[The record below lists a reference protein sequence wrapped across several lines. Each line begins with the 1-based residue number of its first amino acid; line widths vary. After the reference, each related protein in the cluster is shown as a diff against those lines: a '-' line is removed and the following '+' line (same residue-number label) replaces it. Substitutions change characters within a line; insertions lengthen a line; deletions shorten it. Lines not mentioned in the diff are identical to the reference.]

1 MRCVNMSG
9 HFMSEHDNQDHAHL
23 SGGGWLALAVLLG
36 FLALSVWY
44 AVYTWGV
51 LGTSQMSTFGWFA
64 LIAGS
69 LITIAVGGGLMTL
82 IFYSSRND
90 YDR

>member
-1 MRCVNMSG
+1 MNQNG
-9 HFMSEHDNQDHAHL
+9 DNDRAHL
-23 SGGGWLALAVLLG
+23 SRGGWLALVVLLG
-36 FLALSVWY
+36 FLAVSVWY
-44 AVYTWGV
+44 AITTWGS
-51 LGTSQMSTFGWFA
+51 LGESHMSTFGWFA

-69 LITIAVGGGLMTL
+69 VLTIGVGGGLMSL

>member
-1 MRCVNMSG
+1 
-9 HFMSEHDNQDHAHL
+9 MSEHDKQDHAHL

-69 LITIAVGGGLMTL
+69 LITVAVGGGLMTL